1 MASRKFIGL
10 ALAAMIQLG
19 YLSLLHNKEVT
30 TYQQPMANWEYVFG
44 YSGMYDDELPQE
56 RFRSPYALYGF

>member
-1 MASRKFIGL
+1 
-10 ALAAMIQLG
+10 MIQLG

-44 YSGMYDDELPQE
+44 YSGMYDEELPTE